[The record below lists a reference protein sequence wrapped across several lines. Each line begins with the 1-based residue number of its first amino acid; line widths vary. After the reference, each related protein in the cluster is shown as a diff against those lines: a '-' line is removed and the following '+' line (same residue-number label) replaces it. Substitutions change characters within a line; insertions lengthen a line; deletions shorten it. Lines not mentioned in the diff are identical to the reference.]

1 MSFDISEKLKY
12 ARNRAGLTGP
22 QVKERTGIG
31 ESSLS
36 EFENGRRE
44 PSLSQLQTLALAYRR
59 SLAFFLSEEPIS
71 PEVVL
76 WRQKP
81 EQGAED
87 METRFLRLCEQ
98 YHNLEVWLEE
108 KNQASLP
115 SVTDRTSLSYGD
127 AASLAKTVRDTLN
140 LGDHPAL
147 SLFSVLQEVC
157 GVKIFHILFEPSGTA
172 ASSKSEVFGP
182 AILLNSKNVRWRRN
196 FDLAHELFH
205 LLTWDVYRAGKKTE
219 QTSCYASGEEE
230 KLANCFATNLLMPME
245 EIRDSVL
252 TRVKGNEISFEDL
265 FDVARQFD
273 VSIQTLIWQLKNV
286 KLIAGNDAQI
296 KDLINRAEGRR
307 PVLDE
312 RMDTKPSSLPERYKA
327 LAVKALRHG
336 CFSVGRFAE
345 YFDISR
351 QEAMKY
357 VEQEI
362 TEDEKVSLA
371 PA

>member
-1 MSFDISEKLKY
+1 MSFEIPERLKY
-12 ARNRAGLTGP
+12 ARSRSGLTGP
-22 QVKERTGIG
+22 QIRERTGIG

-36 EFENGRRE
+36 EFENGVRE
-44 PSLSQLQTLALAYRR
+44 PSLSKLQTLAVAYRR
-59 SLAFFLSEEPIS
+59 SLAFFLGEGPI
-71 PEVVL
+71 PQEVVL
-76 WRQKP
+76 WRERP
-81 EQGAED
+81 EKGAEE
-87 METRFLRLCEQ
+87 MEARFLRLCEQ
-98 YHNLEVWLEE
+98 YHNLEIWTEE
-108 KNQASLP
+108 KTQVSLP
-115 SVTDRTSLSYGD
+115 SGTTKTSLSYYD
-127 AASLAKTVRDTLN
+127 AEFLAKQVRDTLK

-147 SLFSVLQEVC
+147 SLLTVLQEVC

-172 ASSKSEVFGP
+172 ASSKSETFGA

-219 QTSCYASGEEE
+219 QTSCNASGEEE

-286 KLIAGNDAQI
+286 KLIAGDDAQI

-307 PVLDE
+307 SVLEE
-312 RMDTKPSSLPERYKA
+312 RKDTKPSLLPERYKA

-362 TEDEKVSLA
+362 TEDEKISLA